1 MDLLEGFE
9 ILLGTYEAFLIG
21 YKVKPSERL
30 GKDGEMLQE
39 LQISFANHAHSASV
53 RSIAAGDKYLIS
65 AGGDENV
72 KIFNLRNRTEHG
84 ALNHA
89 DGVINCML
97 FFDKKH
103 LITASEDGKICI
115 LKANSGWN
123 VEKTLSKHKAGVTDL
138 ALHPSGKLMLSIGKD
153 AKLIT
158 WNLIKG
164 RSAYV
169 TNLHENAD
177 FVQWSPSGNYY
188 AVGFYK
194 RLDIYSVST
203 AAIEVSLPFPGRLN
217 EVIFLDDVTIAVAG
231 EMSHIEVHSIVSKR
245 LIMKFEAHTNRVRCM
260 SLVAEPTSVNVGST
274 TDTTHQCLVTASND
288 GLVKIWRLS
297 KKPSEEQDGVDK
309 DMNGSLKFTF
319 DAKEEAKVDTK
330 FRVTCLKVH
339 KVPQVINASVQVKNK
354 KRDAEHSAKL
364 SMDVNEKNKVQIS
377 NYSVLDS
384 KENSSQSGKLKK
396 KSKVIMEDEMVVGTD
411 DKNTKEAVTENAEKY
426 PSKKKKKVL

>member
-1 MDLLEGFE
+1 MDLLEGYE
-9 ILLGTYEAFLIG
+9 ILVGTYEAVLLG
-21 YKVKPSERL
+21 YNVKRSERL
-30 GKDGEMLQE
+30 GKDGEMVYE
-39 LQISFANHAHSASV
+39 LQTSFANHAHSASV

-84 ALNHA
+84 ALNHS

-115 LKANSGWN
+115 LKTNAGWN
-123 VEKTLSKHKAGVTDL
+123 VEKTLSKHKAGVKDL

-177 FVQWSPSGNYY
+177 LVQWSPSGSHYV
-188 AVGFYK
+188 VGFYK

-217 EVIFLDDVTIAVAG
+217 EIIFLDDVTIAVAG
-231 EMSHIEVHSIVSKR
+231 EMSHIEIHSIVSKR
-245 LIMKFEAHTNRVRCM
+245 LIMRFEAHTNRVRCM
-260 SLVAEPTSVNVGST
+260 TLVAEPPVNGEST
-274 TDTTHQCLVTASND
+274 TDITHQCLVTASND
-288 GLVKIWRLS
+288 GMVKLWRLS
-297 KKPSEEQDGVDK
+297 KKPLEIDDATKE
-309 DMNGSLKFTF
+309 MAGSLKFTF
-319 DAKEEAKVDTK
+319 NVKEEAKVDTK
-330 FRVTCLKVH
+330 FRITCLKVH
-339 KVPQVINASVQVKNK
+339 KVPQVINDDPVHVKKK
-354 KRDAEHSAKL
+354 KRDAETAKL
-364 SMDVNEKNKVQIS
+364 SMDVNKKSKVQIS
-377 NYSVLDS
+377 KSVPDS
-384 KENSSQSGKLKK
+384 KENECQPGKLKK
-396 KSKVIMEDEMVVGTD
+396 KSKVIIEDELVIGPE
-411 DKNTKEAVTENAEKY
+411 DKAIKEA
-426 PSKKKKKVL
+426 